1 MAQDHDPADSVFDFL
16 YADMPRLGQLLSQLG
31 QDGFVTELTRQ
42 TESVSETG
50 GHLGIKVAG
59 INSKDGAKSGL
70 LQKFDPRWLIPLRF
84 LDLANASLNRD
95 IDSATLGQLVMVEGT
110 IAVTDVG
117 MLRALWDEP
126 VVHRLIAAGI
136 PEDTIETL
144 GLGRK
149 ERRRQGGTSRP
160 ETKDTNPVH
169 SLIAAMM
176 KMLPHAVH
184 VLLYRADK
192 SPVWGTLSQ
201 ESMVGTSADLFLKH
215 GSAMSGR
222 WHMIGILDA
231 IPTNK
236 KIDID
241 QFVLAN
247 LLKET
252 TTGQLLEN
260 LGPLRELGFGRPD
273 HALGIT
279 PLIIMRPVDLRAP
292 K

>member
-42 TESVSETG
+42 TESISETG

-84 LDLANASLNRD
+84 LDLANASLKRD
-95 IDSATLGQLVMVEGT
+95 IDSATLGQLVIVDGT

-126 VVHRLIAAGI
+126 VIHRLIAAGI
-136 PEDTIETL
+136 PQEVIDSI
-144 GLGRK
+144 GQGWRDK
-149 ERRRQGGTSRP
+149 RRSSGSPKAGS
-160 ETKDTNPVH
+160 KDTDPVH
-169 SLIAAMM
+169 SLVAAMM

-184 VLLYRADK
+184 VLLHRKDQ

-215 GSAMSGR
+215 GSALSGR

-231 IPTNK
+231 LPSGK
-236 KIDID
+236 QFDIEK
-241 QFVLAN
+241 VLLSN
-247 LLKET
+247 MLQMT
-252 TTGQLLEN
+252 TTGQIMEN
-260 LGPLRELGFGRPD
+260 LGPMRALGFGRPD
-273 HALGIT
+273 NAFGIT
-279 PLIIMRPVDLRAP
+279 PLIIMRPIDLRAA
-292 K
+292 